1 MKWLSSLGKNFSTVS
16 DNITWI
22 WNKAEL
28 TQATIS
34 LATYSAN
41 TFFEMVDQVRALRQA
56 VPVLF
61 TKEHSKKIANSMV
74 YITIQDVLF
83 PVLAVNFVNN
93 GVQNFYR
100 RQGDPESSWHVPYT
114 AGLCVLTLVDFG
126 VKAYTYRQAVQSFIR
141 ITVLDAAAPSA
152 FNADRTNPPL
162 HACSKECNLKR
173 RITGVFREPIILL
186 TNDALVY
193 MLRQIPYG
201 GETISEVVRI
211 FFNGRYITRLA
222 TPELCERHKFQLM
235 MQESVLG
242 LGLGYWLTSKL
253 MDNVL
258 EQTIGLPPYIFH
270 RTLKHVLLLLHAN
283 VATHMVLPLVEAK
296 DATLPY
302 DPFNI
307 YERVCRFIAD
317 VVFTGLKIRIR
328 TDFKPEEGK
337 PPIIT
342 LSFVLQTLTT
352 MLNQDFTTKH
362 SFLPVFMQ
370 KSYQKAR
377 PYLLPTIL
385 HSTDK
390 FVNDPLVGVYW
401 EVIQDGAAEFI
412 DRITAIGKDK
422 NTQRLSQA
430 PREQVALALYYFLGF
445 PQSITKII
453 LMLSR
458 DEDFWEFVEALDS
471 WFQRHPVKG
480 RLQLAATSTVENVL
494 QQDRPHEAAVEKV
507 DDSSSHI
514 AAQELLP
521 VPEVRQII
529 DVEGSKDVV
538 KKEETTSDSHALN
551 PYSLFGQ
558 DVRKRST
565 PDVVFTVK
573 DLNSGFF

>member
-1 MKWLSSLGKNFSTVS
+1 MKWISSLGKNFSTFS
-16 DNITWI
+16 DNVTWI
-22 WNKAEL
+22 WNKASL

-83 PVLAVNFVNN
+83 PVLAVHFINN

-100 RQGDPESSWHVPYT
+100 RQEDPESSWHVPYT
-114 AGLCVLTLVDFG
+114 AGLCVLTIVDYS
-126 VKAYTYRQAVQSFIR
+126 VKAYTYRQAVQSLIR

-193 MLRQIPYG
+193 MTRQFPYG

-253 MDNVL
+253 MDYAL

-270 RTLKHVLLLLHAN
+270 RTLKHVLLLFHAN
-283 VATHMVLPLVEAK
+283 MATHMVLPLVEAK

-307 YERVCRFIAD
+307 YEAVCRFIAD
-317 VVFTGLKIRIR
+317 VVFTGLKIRIGM
-328 TDFKPEEGK
+328 DFKPEEGK
-337 PPIIT
+337 PPIVT

-352 MLNQDFTTKH
+352 MLNQDFTTKK

-385 HSTDK
+385 QSTDN

-401 EVIQDGAAEFI
+401 EVIQDGTAEFV
-412 DRITAIGKDK
+412 DRITAICKDK
-422 NTQRLSQA
+422 KTQMLSQA
-430 PREQVALALYYFLGF
+430 PRDQVVLALYYFLGL
-445 PQSITKII
+445 PQGITKII

-458 DEDFWEFVEALDS
+458 DEDFWEFVEALNS
-471 WFQRHPVKG
+471 WLQRHPVKG
-480 RLQLAATSTVENVL
+480 RLQLAATGTVEKLL
-494 QQDRPHEAAVEKV
+494 QQDRPHETVVEKIE
-507 DDSSSHI
+507 DSSSHI

-521 VPEVRQII
+521 MPAVRQLI
-529 DVEGSKDVV
+529 DVEVSKDEV
-538 KKEETTSDSHALN
+538 KKEETTSDSLALN
-551 PYSLFGQ
+551 PHSLFGQ
-558 DVRKRST
+558 DVRKRPTSE
-565 PDVVFTVK
+565 VVFTVN